1 MLPAPR
7 TPSPPRSPLS
17 RRIVEGGA
25 AITEIFIVAF
35 LGSVLAQGLLV
46 VVGLDPMANAR
57 HLAIFMWTEAV
68 FTLVAIS
75 VLLRVRN
82 ERWAHLG
89 WTASGFQHEL
99 RIGLAVLPGLFVIT
113 YLTGGL
119 FQTFWPEY
127 VSPANPLLEMIKTGE
142 DLVFFLISSIFVG
155 GLKEEVQRAFVL
167 RHFERYLGGIWVGLV
182 VWTVVFAALHAVQGF
197 DKAVAAGLL
206 GFVFGL
212 LYIWRRNLTSPI
224 VSHALYDVTT
234 LLIFWRL
241 LRQV

>member
-1 MLPAPR
+1 
-7 TPSPPRSPLS
+7 
-17 RRIVEGGA
+17 
-25 AITEIFIVAF
+25 
-35 LGSVLAQGLLV
+35 
-46 VVGLDPMANAR
+46 
-57 HLAIFMWTEAV
+57 
-68 FTLVAIS
+68 
-75 VLLRVRN
+75 
-82 ERWAHLG
+82 
-89 WTASGFQHEL
+89 
-99 RIGLAVLPGLFVIT
+99 LPGLFVIT